1 VIENLGFPGRLRKAF
16 WKPAILWLVFVLSC
30 GVFSD
35 VEMFSR
41 EERGFKTMRKKL
53 FVKCILMIF
62 VLTTIACSGLRF
74 SQLAP
79 EAKDFHPQK
88 VAVFPVEMLNSEG
101 TKGAR
106 GVVEQII
113 AGSLVDK
120 KWFANIMDPESL
132 KSQLLANEE
141 LNKAMTEYLSKLR
154 IPFSDPDLSKKI
166 GELAKVDAFLLV
178 SVDGWDYTIQKDEK
192 VAMVGMTMKL
202 YEASTGKL
210 MWKAGYDIKESYI
223 VIKPT
228 LPEVARDVIRKMI
241 VSMPH

>member
-1 VIENLGFPGRLRKAF
+1 
-16 WKPAILWLVFVLSC
+16 
-30 GVFSD
+30 VFSD

-141 LNKAMTEYLSKLR
+141 LHKAMTEYLSKLQTVN
-154 IPFSDPDLSKKI
+154 FSDPELSKKI

>member
-1 VIENLGFPGRLRKAF
+1 
-16 WKPAILWLVFVLSC
+16 
-30 GVFSD
+30 
-35 VEMFSR
+35 
-41 EERGFKTMRKKL
+41 MRKKL

-88 VAVFPVEMLNSEG
+88 VAVFPVEMLNYKE

-113 AGSLVDK
+113 AGSLVEK
-120 KWFANIMDPESL
+120 KWFANIMDTESL
-132 KSQLLANEE
+132 NSQLLANEE
-141 LNKAMTEYLSKLR
+141 LNKAMTEYLSKLHTLD
-154 IPFSDPDLSKKI
+154 FSDPDLSKKI

-178 SVDGWDYTIQKDEK
+178 SVDEWDYTVQKDEK
-192 VAMVGMTMKL
+192 VAKVGMTMKL

-210 MWKAGYDIKESYI
+210 MWKAGHAITESYAFF
-223 VIKPT
+223 KPD
-228 LPEVARDVIRKMI
+228 LPKVASDVTREMI
-241 VSMPH
+241 VCMPH

>member
-1 VIENLGFPGRLRKAF
+1 
-16 WKPAILWLVFVLSC
+16 
-30 GVFSD
+30 
-35 VEMFSR
+35 
-41 EERGFKTMRKKL
+41 MRRKL

-88 VAVFPVEMLNSEG
+88 VAVFPVEMLNSEK
-101 TKGAR
+101 TKGAK

-113 AGSLVDK
+113 AGSLVEK
-120 KWFANIMDPESL
+120 KWFANIMDTESL
-132 KSQLLANEE
+132 NSQLLANEE
-141 LNKAMTEYLSKLR
+141 LHKAMTEYFSKLQTVN
-154 IPFSDPDLSKKI
+154 FSDPELSKKI